1 MNRSHLL
8 IFNLDGT
15 IIDTNNSISSAIR
28 RTVQN
33 YFSHFLGIHG
43 SGSLVSQ
50 ETVHLFWQAGVD
62 DPQQL
67 SAGLIGYLL
76 ALLPEKFHAAR
87 PSRNV
92 YEASAFLKK
101 TSQPIQHISTTY
113 LQKKAD
119 FASLAQAI
127 QEAGGGQ
134 KGFQQVMTRYLNHPL
149 LLNKGDID
157 QNNLVGR
164 LFIEFYLGYK
174 NCYRVERVRPRFYRK
189 AGLIE
194 SETLLINHQSLQQI
208 RRAYRR
214 RMAIVTTRK
223 LTNAQL
229 IMQQFQIEHFFDVI
243 ITHEDVVAEESRRRR
258 LKQTTPF
265 TEPLSFMLL
274 EAIERLDYQG
284 SQPALYIGSQVSDME
299 AAQQVATHS
308 SRNLSAWQLQT
319 NAKITP
325 STVGPSAEQHFS
337 DTQALTKA
345 ILDISL

>member
-1 MNRSHLL
+1 MTHLL

-62 DPQQL
+62 DPQEL

-76 ALLPEKFHAAR
+76 DLLPEKFYAAR
-87 PSRNV
+87 PPRNIF
-92 YEASAFLKK
+92 EAAAFLKK

-119 FASLAQAI
+119 FPKLVDAI
-127 QEAGGGQ
+127 EKAGGGR
-134 KGFQQVMTRYLNHPL
+134 KGFQKVMRRYLKHPL
-149 LLNKGDID
+149 LMNTGDID
-157 QNNLVGR
+157 KSNLVGR
-164 LFIEFYLGYK
+164 LYIEFYLGYK

-194 SETLLINHQSLQQI
+194 NETLLINHQFLQQI
-208 RRAYRR
+208 KQVYRR
-214 RMAIVTTRK
+214 RMAVITTRK
-223 LTNAQL
+223 LANARF
-229 IMQQFQIEHFFDVI
+229 IMQQYQLDHFFDAI
-243 ITHEDVVAEESRRRR
+243 ITHEDIVAEQSRRRR
-258 LKQTTPF
+258 LGQATPI

-274 EAIERLDYQG
+274 EAIERLDYDG
-284 SQPALYIGSQVSDME
+284 TQPALYIGSQASDIQ
-299 AAQQVATHS
+299 AAQHAATESKRQIS
-308 SRNLSAWQLQT
+308 SWQLQR
-319 NAKITP
+319 NAHHT
-325 STVGPSAEQHFS
+325 TAEQHFH
-337 DTQALTKA
+337 DIPALVNALLTY
-345 ILDISL
+345 